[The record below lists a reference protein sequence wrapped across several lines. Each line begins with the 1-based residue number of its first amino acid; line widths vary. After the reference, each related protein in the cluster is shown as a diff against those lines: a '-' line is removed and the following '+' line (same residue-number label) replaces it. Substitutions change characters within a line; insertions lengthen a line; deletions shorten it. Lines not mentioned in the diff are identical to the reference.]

1 MKMKKGTFNFF
12 PLILPCKLL
21 SHIFMKN
28 VPVFTTTD
36 TAKLL
41 SSSFGLLSVKYMM
54 IRGGSVNAQV
64 GIYYLQMEK
73 IQSISNP

>member
-1 MKMKKGTFNFF
+1 MKMKKGTVHFS

-28 VPVFTTTD
+28 VSVFTTTD

-41 SSSFGLLSVKYMM
+41 SSSFGLLPVKYMM

-64 GIYYLQMEK
+64 GIYYMKMEN
-73 IQSISNP
+73 I

>member
-12 PLILPCKLL
+12 PVILPCKLL

-28 VPVFTTTD
+28 VPVFTMTD
-36 TAKLL
+36 TAKMKP
-41 SSSFGLLSVKYMM
+41 SSFGLKYKM

-73 IQSISNP
+73 IQSI